1 MKPKGKNE
9 RKKEYILF
17 AYFRLL
23 LFDQAFYTTC
33 CYCRLLSRRRCRRSF
48 VIVVGYY
55 VCVCVFVYDLIALKS
70 KFIMTF
76 V

>member
-33 CYCRLLSRRRCRRSF
+33 CYCRLLSRRRYRRSF

-55 VCVCVFVYDLIALKS
+55 VCVCV
-70 KFIMTF
+70 
-76 V
+76 